1 MGQFVTTHYVDDYDG
16 SPIDGDAIDEVA
28 FSYRG
33 KTYKLELNA
42 KNGAQFDK
50 DMQKWIDAAEKA
62 AANTEAPAPRKARS
76 ATKRSTAKSDKAAR
90 TGRRKASA
98 STSAAAGREQNR
110 AIREW
115 AKASGIEV
123 PARGRIPATVVEAYN
138 NAP

>member
-1 MGQFVTTHYVDDYDG
+1 MGQYVTTHYVDDYDG
-16 SPIDGDAIDEVA
+16 SPIDGDAIDAVD

-50 DMQKWIDAAEKA
+50 DIQKWIDAAEKA

-76 ATKRSTAKSDKAAR
+76 TTKRASAKSGKAAR
-90 TGRRKASA
+90 AGRRKASA
-98 STSAAAGREQNR
+98 STSAAAGREQSR

-123 PARGRIPATVVEAYN
+123 PARGRIPAAVVEAYN